1 MKLTEKSQ
9 EIFEYLKNNGGRVSI
24 DELANVT
31 GRSARSVGANVL
43 DLQKKKLVVREKE
56 EVEGADKPVAFAA
69 STAEGQNFVPSQDA
83 DYFV

>member
-9 EIFEYLKNNGGRVSI
+9 TIFEYLKANGGRVSI
-24 DELANVT
+24 DELANAT

-56 EVEGADKPVAFAA
+56 DVEGSDKPVTYAVL
-69 STAEGQNFVPSQDA
+69 TDEGRNFVPSDDA
-83 DYFV
+83 E

>member
-9 EIFEYLKNNGGRVSI
+9 TIFEYLKANGGRVSI

-43 DLQKKKLVVREKE
+43 DLQNKKLVVREKE
-56 EVEGADKPVAFAA
+56 EVEGADKPVAFAVL
-69 STAEGQNFVPSQDA
+69 TDEGKNFVPSEDEE
-83 DYFV
+83 

>member
-9 EIFEYLKNNGGRVSI
+9 TIFEYLKANGGRISI
-24 DELANVT
+24 DELANAT

-56 EVEGADKPVAFAA
+56 EVEGSDKPV
-69 STAEGQNFVPSQDA
+69 TYVILTDEGRNFVPSDDA
-83 DYFV
+83 E

>member
-9 EIFEYLKNNGGRVSI
+9 TIFEYLKANGGRVSI
-24 DELANVT
+24 EELANAT

-56 EVEGADKPVAFAA
+56 EVEGAEKPVAYAVL
-69 STAEGQNFVPSQDA
+69 TDEGRNFVPSDDA
-83 DYFV
+83 E

>member
-24 DELANVT
+24 DELANVI

-56 EVEGADKPVAFAA
+56 EVEGADKPVAFAVL
-69 STAEGQNFVPSQDA
+69 TDEGKNFVPSEDEE
-83 DYFV
+83 

>member
-9 EIFEYLKNNGGRVSI
+9 EIFDYIKNTGGRVSI
-24 DELANVT
+24 EELANAT

-56 EVEGADKPVAFAA
+56 EVEGADKPVAYAVL
-69 STAEGQNFVPSQDA
+69 TDEGRNFVPSDDA
-83 DYFV
+83 E